1 MKQKIKNFFKTDYP
15 ISILQVL
22 LTILFVVALLISNI
36 ISSRIFNFFGYSMTS
51 AVIIFPITYILSDLF
66 SEVYGYKWSRITC
79 YLGFALN
86 LFTVLTFMLVSVL
99 PTFDW
104 SIEAAESFKTVL
116 TGAFSC
122 TLASFI
128 AYVIGDF
135 ANDKVFAKMKKSHEG
150 LENHKGFA
158 WRAILSSLVGE
169 FFDSAIYLPL
179 AFLVFNPIM
188 SVQDVLIMILIQV
201 VLKTGYEAL
210 VLPLTTFLTKK
221 ASHYEAKY
229 RAKFII
235 KDEMESTNV
244 YGDETQHE
252 PEIMTID
259 TQVKEEN
266 KTKDRKTYMRNYM
279 REYRSKNKNK

>member
-1 MKQKIKNFFKTDYP
+1 MKEKIKNFFKTDYP

-86 LFTVLTFMLVSVL
+86 LFTVLIFMLVSIL
-99 PTFDW
+99 PTFEW
-104 SIEAAESFKTVL
+104 SVEAAQSFKTVL

-188 SVQDVLIMILIQV
+188 NVQEVLIMVLIQV

-210 VLPLTTFLTKK
+210 VLPLTIFLTKK

-229 RAKFII
+229 RAKFIN
-235 KDEMESTNV
+235 KDEMENTNV
-244 YGDETQHE
+244 VEVQNE
-252 PEIMTID
+252 PETINLD
-259 TQVKEEN
+259 IRLEQET

>member
-22 LTILFVVALLISNI
+22 LTILFVVALLVSNI
-36 ISSRIFNFFGYSMTS
+36 ISSRIFTFFGYSMTS

-79 YLGFALN
+79 YLGFVLN
-86 LFTVLTFMLVSVL
+86 LFTVLIFMLVSVL

-135 ANDKVFAKMKKSHEG
+135 ANDKVFAKMKKKH
-150 LENHKGFA
+150 NDTKGFGI
-158 WRAILSSLVGE
+158 RAILSSLFGE
-169 FFDSAIYLPL
+169 LVDSSIFLPIVFLGTLPVKVIITMAITQVILKVSYEVIMLP
-179 AFLVFNPIM
+179 ITK
-188 SVQDVLIMILIQV
+188 IV
-201 VLKTGYEAL
+201 V
-210 VLPLTTFLTKK
+210 KK
-221 ASHYEAKY
+221 AKAYEDS
-229 RAKFII
+229 I
-235 KDEMESTNV
+235 K
-244 YGDETQHE
+244 
-252 PEIMTID
+252 
-259 TQVKEEN
+259 
-266 KTKDRKTYMRNYM
+266 
-279 REYRSKNKNK
+279 